1 MVADVP
7 PLSDKRDAGSVPAV
21 VPQSATRSLHPDNL
35 TRYEVVIG
43 LEVHCQLLT
52 NSKIFAADA
61 NIFGD
66 EPNTNI
72 SVITLGHPGT
82 LPKLNRKAIEYAV
95 RMGLACNSE
104 ITRYNV
110 FARKNYFYP
119 DLPKGYQLSQDKGPI
134 CVGGGVLVTAKDPAG
149 QSYQTTIQ
157 LHHIHLE
164 EDAGKSV
171 HGGSD
176 SATGSGVTRSGVTR
190 SGVTRLD
197 YNRAGTPLIEMVTEP
212 CLRTADEAG
221 QFLTEVR
228 RLVRY
233 LGICDGNM
241 EEGSLRCDVNVSI
254 RLRGATQLGTKVE
267 VKNLNSIRNV
277 MRAVESEFQ
286 RQVEL
291 VESGGRIVQETRT
304 FDAQT
309 GQSQAMREKET
320 MNDYRYFPDP
330 DLTPVV
336 ISDAWLADIRAQMPA
351 LPAERYQKFITYY
364 GLPDYDAALLTDASE
379 LADYY
384 EAVCALITNYK
395 AASNWIMG
403 SVKGQLNEKNL
414 QERQFPVSAEQ
425 LAALIALIDDG
436 TISQTAAQ
444 QVFLLL
450 IEQPNASPAEV
461 ATAHG
466 LIQNRN
472 TDVLQTLVED
482 VLATWPDK
490 VEQYRKGK
498 KNLLGMFV
506 GEVMK
511 KSKGSADPKIVNQ
524 LVTKHLETT

>member
-1 MVADVP
+1 MVADAT
-7 PLSDKRDAGSVPAV
+7 LSPEILIQYEAV
-21 VPQSATRSLHPDNL
+21 
-35 TRYEVVIG
+35 IW

-61 NIFGD
+61 NAFGG

-82 LPKLNRKAIEYAV
+82 LPKLNRKAVEFAV

-104 ITRYNV
+104 ITRRNV

-134 CVGGGVLVTAKDPAG
+134 CVGGSVSVTVKATG
-149 QSYQTTIQ
+149 TEETYQTTIQ

-164 EDAGKSV
+164 EDAGKSI
-171 HGGSD
+171 HD
-176 SATGSGVTRSGVTR
+176 GSGPTTR

-197 YNRAGTPLIEMVTEP
+197 YNRAGTPLIELVTEP
-212 CLRTADEAG
+212 CLHTAGEAG

-254 RLRGATQLGTKVE
+254 RPKGATNLGTKVE

-277 MRAVESEFQ
+277 MRAVDSEFR
-286 RQVEL
+286 RQLEL
-291 VESGGRIVQETRT
+291 TESGGHIVQETRT

-309 GQSQAMREKET
+309 GHSQAMRKKET

-330 DLTPVV
+330 DLMPVL
-336 ISDAWLADIRAQMPA
+336 ISDAWLANIRAEMPM
-351 LPAERYQKFITYY
+351 LPAERYQKFTTRY

-384 EAVCALITNYK
+384 EAVCAHTTNYK

-403 SVKGQLNEKNL
+403 PVKGQLTEKSL
-414 QERQFPVSAEQ
+414 QERQFPVSVEQ
-425 LAALIALIDDG
+425 LAALITLIDEG
-436 TISQTAAQ
+436 MVSQTAAQ
-444 QVFLLL
+444 QVFSLLTG
-450 IEQPNASPAEV
+450 QPDASPAAL
-461 ATAHG
+461 ATTHG
-466 LIQNRN
+466 LVQNRN
-472 TDVLQTLVED
+472 TDALQTLVED
-482 VLATWPDK
+482 VLTDWPDK

-511 KSKGSADPKIVNQ
+511 KSKGSADPKLVSQ
-524 LVTKHLETT
+524 LVTKQLETP

>member
-1 MVADVP
+1 M
-7 PLSDKRDAGSVPAV
+7 DAKTILPSNILIEPSQNFLRSPA
-21 VPQSATRSLHPDNL
+21 Q
-35 TRYEVVIG
+35 YEVVIG

-52 NSKIFAADA
+52 DSKIFAADA
-61 NIFGD
+61 NLFGA

-82 LPKLNRKAIEYAV
+82 LPKLNRKTVEFAV

-134 CVGGGVLVTAKDPAG
+134 CVGGGVLITVKELDTG
-149 QSYQTTIQ
+149 QVYQTTIQ
-157 LHHIHLE
+157 IHHIHLE
-164 EDAGKSV
+164 EDAGKSI
-171 HGGSD
+171 HNSSD
-176 SATGSGVTRSGVTR
+176 STDQPT
-190 SGVTRLD
+190 VTRLD

-212 CLRTADEAG
+212 CLRSADEAG

-254 RLRGATQLGTKVE
+254 RPKGATNLGTKVE

-277 MRAVESEFQ
+277 MRAVDSEFQ
-286 RQVEL
+286 RQVEVTEL
-291 VESGGRIVQETRT
+291 GGRIVQETRT
-304 FDAQT
+304 FDAQI
-309 GQSQAMREKET
+309 GRSQAMREKET

-336 ISDAWLADIRAQMPA
+336 ISDAWLADIRAQMPT
-351 LPAERYQKFITYY
+351 LPAERYRTFTTHY

-384 EAVCALITNYK
+384 EAVCTRTTNYK
-395 AASNWIMG
+395 AVSNWIMG
-403 SVKGQLNEKNL
+403 SVKGQLSEKNL
-414 QERQFPVSAEQ
+414 RERQFPVSAEQ
-425 LAALIALIDDG
+425 LATLITLIDEG

-444 QVFLLL
+444 QVFTLL
-450 IEQPNASPAEV
+450 IGQPGASSAEL
-461 ATAHG
+461 ATTHG

-472 TDVLQTLVED
+472 TDALQTLVKE
-482 VLATWPDK
+482 VLDAWPDK

-511 KSKGSADPKIVNQ
+511 KSKGSADPKLVNQ
-524 LVTKHLETT
+524 LVTEQLDAK

>member
-1 MVADVP
+1 MVAEAT
-7 PLSDKRDAGSVPAV
+7 LSPEVLAQPGKT
-21 VPQSATRSLHPDNL
+21 Q
-35 TRYEVVIG
+35 YEAVIG

-52 NSKIFAADA
+52 QSKIFAADA
-61 NIFGD
+61 NAFGA

-82 LPKLNRKAIEYAV
+82 LPKLNRKAVEFAI
-95 RMGLACNSE
+95 RMGIACGST
-104 ITRYNV
+104 ITRHIS

-134 CVGGGVLVTAKDPAG
+134 CVGGGVPIKAKDPKTG
-149 QSYQTTIQ
+149 QAYETTIQ

-164 EDAGKSV
+164 EDAGKSI
-171 HGGSD
+171 HDGNAW
-176 SATGSGVTRSGVTR
+176 ATQ
-190 SGVTRLD
+190 LD

-221 QFLTEVR
+221 QYLTEVR

-233 LGICDGNM
+233 LDICDGNM

-254 RLRGATQLGTKVE
+254 RPVGVTTLGTKVE

-277 MRAVESEFQ
+277 MRAVDSEFR

-291 VESGGRIVQETRT
+291 VESGGRISQETRT
-304 FDAQT
+304 FDAAT
-309 GQSQAMREKET
+309 GLSYAMREKET

-336 ISDAWLADIRAQMPA
+336 ISDEWMADIQSQMPILPGA
-351 LPAERYQKFITYY
+351 LYEKFTTHY
-364 GLPDYDAALLTDASE
+364 GLPDYDASLLTDAKE

-384 EAVCALITNYK
+384 EAVCQHTTNYK

-403 SVKGQLNEKNL
+403 PVKGQLNEKSL
-414 QERQFPVSAEQ
+414 RDRQFPVSASQ
-425 LAALIALIDDG
+425 LADLIALIDQG

-444 QVFLLL
+444 QVFALM
-450 IEQPNASPAEV
+450 IDQPTASPAEL
-461 ATAHG
+461 AQTHG

-472 TDVLQTLVED
+472 TDALQSLVEE

-498 KNLLGMFV
+498 KNLAGMFV

-511 KSKGSADPKIVNQ
+511 KSKGSADPKLVNE
-524 LVTKHLETT
+524 LVIKTLQIQ